1 MWQSQKS
8 ATAKLL
14 NGDTRVERN
23 EEKELKIEREMKELF
38 APFLEKGFAYLY
50 TYEKGGDS
58 SCVYIY
64 RFKRG
69 KDFFDLREVS
79 GGDELNFVVYQNGVY
94 QFPSLKLLYKKEYR
108 EFTFKHLFKKP
119 TPSEKRAFVAGL
131 LCKELEKSTFF
142 GIDCN

>member
-1 MWQSQKS
+1 M
-8 ATAKLL
+8 
-14 NGDTRVERN
+14 N

-38 APFLEKGFAYLY
+38 APFLEKGFTYVY

-79 GGDELNFVVYQNGVY
+79 GGDELNFVVYQNGAY
-94 QFPSLKLLYKKEYR
+94 QFPALKYLYKKEYR
-108 EFTFKHLFKKP
+108 KFTLKHLFKKP
-119 TPSEKRAFVAGL
+119 TAVEKRAFVASL
-131 LCKELEKSTFF
+131 LCKELAKPTFF
-142 GIDCN
+142 GIECNGI